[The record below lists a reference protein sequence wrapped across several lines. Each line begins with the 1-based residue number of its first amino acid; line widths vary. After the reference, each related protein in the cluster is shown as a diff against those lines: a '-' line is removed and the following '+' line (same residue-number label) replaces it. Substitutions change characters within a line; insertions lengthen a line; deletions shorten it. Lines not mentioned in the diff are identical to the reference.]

1 MAYCRTPTT
10 TPVFSVAGATLTI
23 PNALGDVDDVQTN
36 VVIQGDVTFAATN
49 TYSGTTTVSAGTPAG
64 RRWRHD
70 RMPRV
75 EARRH
80 RRRHALGI
88 IRNSDDINIGYATSG
103 TGSVAQDGSDTLT
116 LSGSNGYSGGT
127 EIDTGN
133 LAFGSAASI
142 GGGTGNANVTINQ
155 AGALNVSGPYTT
167 VMGWLGSGAIDP
179 GSTGAPALTGNSG
192 ETPIDM
198 KGYYCLARL

>member
-1 MAYCRTPTT
+1 
-10 TPVFSVAGATLTI
+10 
-23 PNALGDVDDVQTN
+23 
-36 VVIQGDVTFAATN
+36 
-49 TYSGTTTVSAGTPAG
+49 
-64 RRWRHD
+64 
-70 RMPRV
+70 MPRV
-75 EARRH
+75 GLPLPTTPRSRYD
-80 RRRHALGI
+80 R
-88 IRNSDDINIGYATSG
+88 SDNINIGYAISG

-167 VMGWLGSGAIDP
+167 VMGWLAAAR
-179 GSTGAPALTGNSG
+179 STRVPQAGTALTGNSG

-198 KGYYCLARL
+198 KGYDSLALGAVVD

>member
-1 MAYCRTPTT
+1 MAARPDASGRRCVTDD
-10 TPVFSVAGATLTI
+10 ATLS
-23 PNALGDVDDVQTN
+23 
-36 VVIQGDVTFAATN
+36 
-49 TYSGTTTVSAGTPAG
+49 Y
-64 RRWRHD
+64 D
-70 RMPRV
+70 R
-75 EARRH
+75 
-80 RRRHALGI
+80 
-88 IRNSDDINIGYATSG
+88 SDDINIGYATSG

-179 GSTGAPALTGNSG
+179 GSA
-192 ETPIDM
+192 
-198 KGYYCLARL
+198 ARSR